1 MVVKRWKE
9 WLNMIYAQNYM
20 IFYTDVYRFRSE
32 NDYNIYYKS
41 EKVAAI
47 FRAHSSMPHPY
58 PGPGVRFNR
67 ERDKAYALE
76 SGVQKAR
83 GGAGAGGAAWG

>member
-1 MVVKRWKE
+1 MFTDLDLK
-9 WLNMIYAQNYM
+9 MI
-20 IFYTDVYRFRSE
+20 I
-32 NDYNIYYKS
+32 IYIIKS

-58 PGPGVRFNR
+58 PGVRFNR

-83 GGAGAGGAAWG
+83 GGAGAGGAAWGW